1 MNVFFTAAGYDH
13 LPVSTTLE
21 FPAGSTKGTKQ
32 CINISIV
39 DDLLA
44 EGKEVFNIHATVN
57 SSSVVLFGGALN
69 SSHGT
74 IEVEILDND
83 GRPALPMQK
92 CETSLMWCMQIVY
105 PLCVE
110 QSNLS

>member
-44 EGKEVFNIHATVN
+44 EGKEVFNIQATVN
-57 SSSVVLFGGALN
+57 SSSVVLFGPALN
-69 SSHGT
+69 SSHAT

-83 GRPALPMQK
+83 GRPALPM
-92 CETSLMWCMQIVY
+92 
-105 PLCVE
+105 
-110 QSNLS
+110 